1 MHPRRSRGSRPG
13 QSLSGHPLV
22 SMSGVSLGL
31 NNSRD
36 PPPCQ
41 HLPSPSWLEVQF
53 VQFQMTH
60 RTRPSLHV
68 DGNPFFCLLES
79 VTAQCTSPSTST
91 LLSQLGPPTIAIQIP
106 SPVCSA
112 LLRSSLLC
120 SDVSSLF
127 PSSPC
132 RSNALRRSSFVNPVS
147 PGNGSIGGNG
157 GGGLQSQTHVA
168 LQQLLGESASRRT
181 SIEGRVR

>member
-1 MHPRRSRGSRPG
+1 MHIFLSLYPPLAARPVRNSH
-13 QSLSGHPLV
+13 SLS
-22 SMSGVSLGL
+22 SLL
-31 NNSRD
+31 
-36 PPPCQ
+36 
-41 HLPSPSWLEVQF
+41 
-53 VQFQMTH
+53 
-60 RTRPSLHV
+60 
-68 DGNPFFCLLES
+68 
-79 VTAQCTSPSTST
+79 
-91 LLSQLGPPTIAIQIP
+91 
-106 SPVCSA
+106 CSA
-112 LLRSSLLC
+112 LLC

-127 PSSPC
+127 LSSPC